1 MPTFRRGE
9 VVRILEARPGLQRV
23 EVALADGAARA
34 YVLTGLTGE
43 VGPGERVIVNTTAV
57 ELGLGTGGWHVVHWS
72 LDRDEFIAPGPGHIM
87 KLRYTSLQADTGSA
101 EEFHP
106 VLGGA
111 DTIAGM
117 PVVHV
122 PLHSQVPAAVVGVR
136 SVRPDA
142 RIAYVMTDGA
152 ALPLALSDLVAAMR
166 DRALIDTTVTAGH
179 AFGGDHEAVSA
190 PAALLAARVAGR
202 ADVAIVAM
210 GPGIVGTGSR
220 FGHTG
225 VEAPTWLSAAA
236 DLGGTPI
243 AALRVSFA
251 DPRDRHRGLSHHSA
265 TALGRLGS
273 ARATVVLPAIGGD
286 EERRLRTEIDEAGIA
301 ARHEVVTAPAPDVL
315 GAFAGHGLAVGSMGR
330 PASADPVLFLAAGAA
345 GALAADRIPSR

>member
-9 VVRILEARPGLQRV
+9 VLRILESRPGLQRV
-23 EVALADGAARA
+23 EVALADGPARA

-43 VGPGERVIVNTTAV
+43 VAPGERVILNTTAV

-72 LDRDEFIAPGPGHIM
+72 LDRDEFVAPGPGHIM

-106 VLGGA
+106 GLADAQDLG
-111 DTIAGM
+111 GM

-122 PLHSQVPAAVVGVR
+122 PLHSQVPAAVLGVR

-152 ALPLALSDLVAAMR
+152 SLPLALSDLVAAMSER
-166 DRALIDTTVTAGH
+166 SLIDATVTAGH
-179 AFGGDHEAVSA
+179 AFGGDLEAVSA
-190 PAALLAARVAGR
+190 PSALLAARIAAR

-225 VEAPTWLSAAA
+225 VEAPTWLGAAA
-236 DLGGTPI
+236 DLGGDPI

-251 DPRDRHRGLSHHSA
+251 DPRERHRGLSHHSA
-265 TALGRLGS
+265 TALGRLGT
-273 ARATVVLPAIGGD
+273 ARATVVVPAVGGD
-286 EERRLRTEIDEAGIA
+286 EEARIPPATAAAGIA
-301 ARHEVVTAPAPDVL
+301 ARHEVVTGPAPDVL
-315 GAFAGHGLAVGSMGR
+315 GAFASHGLSVGSMGR

-345 GALAADRIPSR
+345 GALAGTRIPAR